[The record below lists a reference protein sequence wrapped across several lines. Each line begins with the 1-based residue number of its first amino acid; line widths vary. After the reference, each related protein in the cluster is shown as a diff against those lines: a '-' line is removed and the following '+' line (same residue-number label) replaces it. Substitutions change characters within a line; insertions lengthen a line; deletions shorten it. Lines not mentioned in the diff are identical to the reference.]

1 MSLPQWVTPAGFLG
15 TATERQYISFPLATR
30 DTSTFSL
37 ISGDLPGGLRLL
49 DTGTI
54 AGIPYSVGETLTTQ
68 FVIRARNSEGIT
80 DRTFILDTQGPTAP
94 VWLTP
99 TGYLS
104 LGLGGQSYVINRT
117 YVDYQLSAT
126 YDILPVGQKLSY
138 YIGDREGEL
147 PPGITLSEDGR
158 LTGFVSDILAITAP
172 TTVITSSST
181 SVTSGGYDT
190 ESYDNFPYDY
200 LYTSTVVTSTST
212 TVDVVVRPKFL
223 SKVYQFYA
231 TVTDGVADAKRL
243 FQIKVEDPAS
253 FRADTTLIDVDTSF
267 YTADSSYLITPQW
280 LSPVNLG
287 YVRTDNK
294 QVIQLST
301 YDPDPNTGGTTFDW
315 ITPTVNIDGS
325 PSVHP
330 PHFDLDPVTGVLYAV
345 LPYQPAYSTPYNF
358 TVRLI
363 KTDVL
368 SGETS
373 YSDRTFTL
381 TVKGNVENTLVFET
395 PANLGSISPGYVS
408 ELAIVAT
415 HTKTPTPVRYRITS
429 GQLPVGLSLAID
441 GSIIGRVAYNSQTY
455 FDLAEYGF
463 DGFKLDSGE
472 TSIDSKYKFTVEAT
486 DIYQQSILD
495 REFTLTVLE
504 TGIDEFIQMYIRP
517 YMTNSDR
524 KSYSDFISD
533 TSVFENSLLYR
544 PLDPEFG
551 IQTEMKFVLEYGIR
565 KDSYRVYAASLNSLF
580 KEQRFLFNGV
590 KTAVSK
596 DTSGNVV
603 YEVIYVELLDDQG
616 NGIDQMKDYLDANFL
631 TDEFT
636 MPDWMRTIQSSYGA
650 PLGYVKAMPL
660 CYALPGMSSIIL
672 KRIELANYDFKLLD
686 FTADRLQLSS
696 TTDYQETK
704 YLVFPNRYA
713 GGTTVDEN
721 IVLYVPEGAPLLTE
735 DGSFLD
741 LEF

>member
-1 MSLPQWVTPAGFLG
+1 M
-15 TATERQYISFPLATR
+15 
-30 DTSTFSL
+30 
-37 ISGDLPGGLRLL
+37 
-49 DTGTI
+49 
-54 AGIPYSVGETLTTQ
+54 
-68 FVIRARNSEGIT
+68 
-80 DRTFILDTQGPTAP
+80 
-94 VWLTP
+94 
-99 TGYLS
+99 
-104 LGLGGQSYVINRT
+104 
-117 YVDYQLSAT
+117 
-126 YDILPVGQKLSY
+126 
-138 YIGDREGEL
+138 
-147 PPGITLSEDGR
+147 
-158 LTGFVSDILAITAP
+158 
-172 TTVITSSST
+172 
-181 SVTSGGYDT
+181 
-190 ESYDNFPYDY
+190 
-200 LYTSTVVTSTST
+200 
-212 TVDVVVRPKFL
+212 
-223 SKVYQFYA
+223 
-231 TVTDGVADAKRL
+231 
-243 FQIKVEDPAS
+243 
-253 FRADTTLIDVDTSF
+253 
-267 YTADSSYLITPQW
+267 
-280 LSPVNLG
+280 
-287 YVRTDNK
+287 
-294 QVIQLST
+294 
-301 YDPDPNTGGTTFDW
+301 
-315 ITPTVNIDGS
+315 
-325 PSVHP
+325 
-330 PHFDLDPVTGVLYAV
+330 LYAV

-368 SGETS
+368 TGETS

-395 PANLGSISPGYVS
+395 PPNLGSISPGYVS

-415 HTKTPTPVRYRITS
+415 HTKTPTPVKYRLTS
-429 GQLPVGLSLAID
+429 GQLPTGLSLAID

-463 DGFKLDSGE
+463 DAFKLDSGE
-472 TSIDSKYKFTVEAT
+472 TSIDSEYKFTVEAT

-495 REFTLTVLE
+495 QEFTLTVLE
-504 TGIDEFIQMYIRP
+504 TGVDEFIQMYIRP

-524 KSYSDFISD
+524 KSYSEFISD

-551 IQTEMKFVLEYGIR
+551 IQPEMKFVLEYGI
-565 KDSYRVYAASLNSLF
+565 KTDLYRAYAASLNTFF

-596 DTSGNVV
+596 DASGNLV
-603 YEVIYVELLDDQG
+603 YEVIYIEIIDDQG
-616 NGIDQMKDYLDANFL
+616 NGIDQMKDYLDANFA

-636 MPDWMRTIQSSYGA
+636 MPDWMRTIQSSFGA

-660 CYALPGMSSIIL
+660 CYTLPDMSDIIL
-672 KRIELANYDFKLLD
+672 KRIELTNYDFKLLD